1 MIEHL
6 KFFSV
11 GAVALVVFF
20 GVLMFVGMLAW
31 HFSYMFFALIG
42 CVMAYYIGQKVVAD
56 YRDTVKTYG
65 KDWWKN

>member
-6 KFFSV
+6 KFFFV
-11 GAVALVVFF
+11 GAVALVAFF
-20 GVLMFVGMLAW
+20 GVLMIMGALVW
-31 HFSYMFFALIG
+31 HFSYTFLALLG
-42 CVMAYYIGQKVVAD
+42 CVMSYYIGQKVVAD